1 MIDKNLVLIEYL
13 QSIIPDY
20 IFKSEY
26 STKET
31 EKVIVVQ
38 EQSGEKQLL
47 WCGKTLYNYYEIMI
61 FGRSIREQKLT
72 SVIIGDLIG
81 KHVQVNYN
89 NETYQIIFMQYTN
102 PQTIAYED
110 IRRVGYSAILKCLIN
125 KIGG

>member
-38 EQSGEKQLL
+38 EQSGK
-47 WCGKTLYNYYEIMI
+47 
-61 FGRSIREQKLT
+61 
-72 SVIIGDLIG
+72 
-81 KHVQVNYN
+81 
-89 NETYQIIFMQYTN
+89 
-102 PQTIAYED
+102 
-110 IRRVGYSAILKCLIN
+110 
-125 KIGG
+125 